1 MSRILIYKYKFV
13 NITYV
18 FKWINLGLQ
27 INKFTNLIMSEY
39 LFIGIFSV

>member
-18 FKWINLGLQ
+18 FKMDKIWVYKSINLQ
-27 INKFTNLIMSEY
+27 T
-39 LFIGIFSV
+39 